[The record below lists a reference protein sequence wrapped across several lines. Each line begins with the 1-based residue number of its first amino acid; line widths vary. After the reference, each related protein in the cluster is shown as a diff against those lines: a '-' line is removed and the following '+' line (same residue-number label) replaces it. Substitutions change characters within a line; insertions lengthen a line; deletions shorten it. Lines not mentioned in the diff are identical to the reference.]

1 MPTRRLRDL
10 SPRKMPRQARSE
22 ATVNAIFE
30 ATIQVLLARGIRRL
44 TTTRVAERAGVSVGT
59 MYQYFPH
66 KEALIR
72 AIIERY
78 LGHVAEVV
86 EKCCADNIGQPL
98 TVASDALVI
107 SYIAAKSQDVDVSRA
122 LYSASDE
129 LEVTDVVTAAF
140 QRFNIAAARLFR
152 SCPDVRCDDVG
163 RVSFTIM
170 ASLTGATRVV
180 FENGAAPDMLADF
193 RARMLSMS
201 RAFLADAATKR

>member
-1 MPTRRLRDL
+1 
-10 SPRKMPRQARSE
+10 MPRPARSG

-30 ATIQVLLARGIRRL
+30 ATIQVLLAHGIRRL
-44 TTTRVAERAGVSVGT
+44 TTTRVADRAGVSVGT

-78 LGHVAEVV
+78 LGQVAEAV

-98 TVASDALVI
+98 TVASDALVL
-107 SYIAAKSQDVDVSRA
+107 SYIEAKTQDAQVSRA
-122 LYSASDE
+122 LYSASNE
-129 LEVTDVVTAAF
+129 LEVTDLVSAAF

-152 SCPDVRCDDVG
+152 SCPDARFDNVG
-163 RVSFTIM
+163 RVAFTMM

-180 FENGAAPDMLADF
+180 FESGAAPDMLADF
-193 RARMLSMS
+193 RERMLSMS
-201 RAFLADAATKR
+201 RAFLADAAVSR